1 MRASITRHAM
11 FHAGDRVG
19 VAVSGGADSVALALL
34 LKELQVEL
42 GAIFFVVHFNHQLRG
57 AAADGDEHF
66 AREFSG
72 SLGWEV
78 VAGRDDVA
86 ARAKENGWNLEDAGR
101 RCRYEFFASVAGG
114 RGAARVAVA
123 HTADDQAETLVAH
136 IVRGTGP
143 TGLAGIYPVS
153 GIVIRPM
160 LGVRRDELREYLKSR
175 GQAWREDSTNEDETR
190 LRARIRRRLLPVL
203 ESDFQ
208 PAIVE
213 HFGGLADLAREDEDF
228 WRLLVDERFRAL
240 TRTKG
245 EAIEVDA
252 PALLIP
258 FHGADAGASQHQQI
272 ALTKRLTR
280 RILHAVRGDSHGFS
294 SGHIDDIL
302 ELAAKSESGSRIEL
316 SGGVTVEK
324 SFETLRF
331 IREDRRVGVSRGKK
345 NREES
350 HNFAR
355 AISFTEAEAASVE
368 IPEIGQRLTLKAIDW
383 PTAARDTIEQA
394 IDWGS
399 LRPPLV
405 VRNWQPGDAFRPHG
419 RLRTL
424 KLKELFRVKHV
435 PARERSAWPVLTS
448 AGSVV
453 WARGFPVAQNFVA
466 GRDTRRTVIVV
477 EEPL

>member
-1 MRASITRHAM
+1 MRASIARHAM
-11 FHAGDRVG
+11 FRAGDRVG
-19 VAVSGGADSVALALL
+19 VAVSGGADSLALALL
-34 LKELQVEL
+34 LKDLQEEL
-42 GAIFFVVHFNHQLRG
+42 GAIFFLVHFNHQLRG
-57 AAADGDEHF
+57 AAADCDEHF
-66 AREFSG
+66 VREFAA
-72 SLGWEV
+72 SLGWELV
-78 VAGRDDVA
+78 VGREDVA
-86 ARAKENGWNLEDAGR
+86 TRAKENGWNLEDAGR
-101 RCRYEFFASVAGG
+101 RLRYEFFAKVAAEQ
-114 RGAARVAVA
+114 GAARIAVA
-123 HTADDQAETLVAH
+123 HTEDDQAETLIAQ

-153 GIVIRPM
+153 RIVIRPI
-160 LGVRRDELREYLKSR
+160 LGVRRGELRKYLKSR
-175 GQAWREDSTNEDETR
+175 GQAWREDATNEDETR

-213 HFGGLADLAREDEDF
+213 HFGRLAELARQDEEF
-228 WRLLVDERFRAL
+228 WRVLVDERFRVL
-240 TRTKG
+240 TRTRG
-245 EAIEVDA
+245 EAIE
-252 PALLIP
+252 I
-258 FHGADAGASQHQQI
+258 DAGALLAPFEGAGTGARHHQQI
-272 ALTKRLTR
+272 ALAKRLTR

-294 SGHIDDIL
+294 SGHIEDAL

-331 IREDRRVGVSRGKK
+331 IRGDRRVGLSRGEK

-368 IPEIGQRLTLKAIDW
+368 IPEIGQRVTLKAIDW
-383 PTAARDTIEQA
+383 PSAARDTIEQA

-419 RLRTL
+419 RFRTL
-424 KLKELFRVKHV
+424 KLKELFRAKRV
-435 PARERSAWPVLTS
+435 PVRERSVWPVLTS